1 MYLDTRTKIEFFRF
15 CVFIIFKSVLLWEI
29 LKILN
34 FVEFWTLFLEIFSAN
49 SCKLIL
55 FLPFLVITGAA
66 ELSVFKCTEVFC
78 NKGASDC
85 NAYFIS
91 NNSPQVYDS
100 NRSFVVSF
108 LWHVCVPISFSKIA
122 HIAQLI
128 VSKKWLSWV
137 NHRLLMV
144 LY

>member
-1 MYLDTRTKIEFFRF
+1 M
-15 CVFIIFKSVLLWEI
+15 
-29 LKILN
+29 
-34 FVEFWTLFLEIFSAN
+34 
-49 SCKLIL
+49 

-66 ELSVFKCTEVFC
+66 ELSAFKCTEVFC

-128 VSKKWLSWV
+128 VSKKLT
-137 NHRLLMV
+137 V
-144 LY
+144 LGES